1 MNVLV
6 FGASGKTGREV
17 VRQALARG
25 FNVSAFVRDT
35 ARLPL
40 AHANLRLVKGEIT
53 DPRAVARAMEQQTCV
68 ISTLGVGLP
77 LRHDPI
83 VIEGVRTIA
92 RASEHASVERLLYMS
107 FIGVRESRDA
117 AGFLLKQLA
126 GTVLRHEVADHEAK
140 EAAVAESFVDWTIVR
155 PPKLT
160 NGRLTA
166 SYRVGE
172 DIEARSPLPMM
183 SRADVADFMLRQLS
197 DQSFIRKAVRIL
209 H

>member
-40 AHANLRLVKGEIT
+40 AHANLRLVKGQIT
-53 DPRAVARAMEQQTCV
+53 DPKAVARAIEGHTCV

-77 LRHDPI
+77 LRHDPV

-92 RASEHASVERLLYMS
+92 RASEHASIKRLLYMS
-107 FIGVRESRDA
+107 FIGVSESRGA

-126 GTVLRHEVADHEAK
+126 GTVLRHEVADHEVK
-140 EAAVAESFVDWTIVR
+140 EAAVAESLVDWTIVR
-155 PPKLT
+155 APKLT

-172 DIEARSPLPMM
+172 DIEACSPLPMM

>member
-1 MNVLV
+1 MKVLV

-25 FNVSAFVRDT
+25 FSVTAFVRET

-40 AHANLRLVKGEIT
+40 AHANLRLVKGELT
-53 DPRAVARAMEQQTCV
+53 DAAAVAKLMHGHTGV
-68 ISTLGVGLP
+68 ISTLGVGKALA
-77 LRHDPI
+77 HDQA
-83 VIEGVRTIA
+83 VIDGVRTIA
-92 RASEHASVERLLYMS
+92 HAAEQSSIERLLYMS
-107 FIGVRESRDA
+107 FIGVSDSRDA
-117 AGFLLKQLA
+117 AGFLLKRLA
-126 GTVLRHEVADHEAK
+126 ATLLRHEVADHEIK

-172 DIEARSPLPMM
+172 DIRARSPMPLM
-183 SRADVADFMLRQLS
+183 SRADVADFMLRQLN
-197 DQSFIRKAVRIL
+197 DAAFIRKAVRIL

>member
-40 AHANLRLVKGEIT
+40 AHANLRLVKGQIT
-53 DPRAVARAMEQQTCV
+53 DPKAVARAIEGHTCV

-77 LRHDPI
+77 LRHDPV

-92 RASEHASVERLLYMS
+92 RASEHASIKRLLYMS
-107 FIGVRESRDA
+107 FIGVSESRGA

-126 GTVLRHEVADHEAK
+126 GTVLRHEVADHEVK
-140 EAAVAESFVDWTIVR
+140 EAAVAESLVDWTIVR
-155 PPKLT
+155 APKLT
-160 NGRLTA
+160 
-166 SYRVGE
+166 
-172 DIEARSPLPMM
+172 
-183 SRADVADFMLRQLS
+183 
-197 DQSFIRKAVRIL
+197 
-209 H
+209 

>member
-53 DPRAVARAMEQQTCV
+53 DPRAVARAMEEQTCV

-166 SYRVGE
+166 SYRVGA

>member
-25 FNVSAFVRDT
+25 FNVTAFVRDT

-40 AHANLRLVKGEIT
+40 AHANLRLVTGQIT
-53 DPRAVARAMEQQTCV
+53 DPKAVARAVEGHTGV

-83 VIEGVRTIA
+83 VIEGVRTIV
-92 RASEHASVERLLYMS
+92 RASEYASVERLLYMS
-107 FIGVRESRDA
+107 FIGVSESRDA

-126 GTVLRHEVADHEAK
+126 STVLRHEVADHEVK
-140 EAAVAESFVDWTIVR
+140 EAAIAESFVDWTIVR
-155 PPKLT
+155 APKLT

>member
-1 MNVLV
+1 MKLLV

-25 FNVSAFVRDT
+25 FDVTAFVRDT

-40 AHANLRLVKGEIT
+40 AHANLRLVKGDIT
-53 DPRAVARAMEQQTCV
+53 DPKAVANVISGQTCV
-68 ISTLGVGLP
+68 ISTLGVGTP
-77 LRHDPI
+77 LRHDPN
-83 VIEGVRTIA
+83 VIEGIRTIA
-92 RASEHASVERLLYMS
+92 RAAEHASVERLVYMS
-107 FIGVRESRDA
+107 FIGVSESRAA
-117 AGFLLKQLA
+117 AGFLLKRL
-126 GTVLRHEVADHEAK
+126 TTTLLRQEVADHEAK
-140 EAAVAESFVDWTIVR
+140 EAAVAESLVDWTIVR

-172 DIEARSPLPMM
+172 HIHARSPLPMM
-183 SRADVADFMLRQLS
+183 SRADVADFMLRQLT
-197 DQSFIRKAVRIL
+197 DQSFIRKAVSIL

>member
-1 MNVLV
+1 MNLVV

-25 FNVSAFVRDT
+25 FIVTAFVRDT

-40 AHANLRLVKGEIT
+40 AHANLRLVKGAIT
-53 DPRAVARAMEQQTCV
+53 DPKAVAKVIEGQTCV
-68 ISTLGVGLP
+68 ISTLGVGMP
-77 LRHDPI
+77 LRHDPA

-92 RASEHASVERLLYMS
+92 RASEHASVERLVYMS
-107 FIGVRESRDA
+107 FIGVSDSRDA
-117 AGFLLKQLA
+117 AGFLLKRLA
-126 GTVLRHEVADHEAK
+126 TTVLRQEVADHEVK
-140 EAAVAESFVDWTIVR
+140 EAAVVESFVDWTIVR
-155 PPKLT
+155 APKLT

-172 DIEARSPLPMM
+172 DIHARSLLPTM
-183 SRADVADFMLRQLS
+183 SRADVADFMLRQLT

>member
-1 MNVLV
+1 MKLVV

-25 FNVSAFVRDT
+25 FGVIAYVRDT

-40 AHANLRLVKGEIT
+40 AHANLRLVKAELSDATAI
-53 DPRAVARAMEQQTCV
+53 ARVLDGQTAV
-68 ISTLGVGLP
+68 ISTLGVGKP
-77 LRHDPI
+77 LTHDPV
-83 VIEGVRTIA
+83 VIAGVRAIA
-92 RASEHASVERLLYMS
+92 RAAEHASIERLVYMS
-107 FIGVRESRDA
+107 TIGVRESRDE
-117 AGFLLKQLA
+117 AGFVLKWLA
-126 GTVLRHEVADHEAK
+126 TTLIRHEVADHEIK
-140 EAAVAESFVDWTIVR
+140 EAVIGECLVDWTIVR
-155 PPKLT
+155 APMLT

-172 DIEARSPLPMM
+172 DIRARSPLPMM

-197 DQSFIRKAVRIL
+197 DAAFIRRAVRIL

>member
-25 FNVSAFVRDT
+25 FNVAAFVRET

-40 AHANLRLVKGEIT
+40 AHANLRLVTGQIT
-53 DPRAVARAMEQQTCV
+53 DPKAVARAIEGHTCV

-92 RASEHASVERLLYMS
+92 RASEHASVARLLYMS
-107 FIGVRESRDA
+107 FIGVSESRDA

-126 GTVLRHEVADHEAK
+126 STVLRHEVADHEVK

-155 PPKLT
+155 APKLT

>member
-25 FNVSAFVRDT
+25 FNVTAFVRET

-53 DPRAVARAMEQQTCV
+53 DPKAVAGAVEGQTGV
-68 ISTLGVGLP
+68 ISTLGVGAP

-92 RASEHASVERLLYMS
+92 RASEHASVGRLVYMS
-107 FIGVRESRDA
+107 TLGVRESRDE
-117 AGFLLKQLA
+117 AGF
-126 GTVLRHEVADHEAK
+126 VLRWLAATLIRHEITDHEVK

-155 PPKLT
+155 APLLT

-172 DIEARSPLPMM
+172 DIQARSPLPMM
-183 SRADVADFMLRQLS
+183 SRADVADFMLRQLT
-197 DQSFIRKAVRIL
+197 DRSFIRKAVRIL

>member
-25 FNVSAFVRDT
+25 FTVSAFVRDT

-53 DPRAVARAMEQQTCV
+53 DPRAVARAMEEQTCV

>member
-1 MNVLV
+1 MTVLV

-25 FNVSAFVRDT
+25 LTVTAFVRDT

-40 AHANLRLVKGEIT
+40 AHANLRLTTGDIT
-53 DPRAVARAMEQQTCV
+53 DPKAVAKAIEGQTCV
-68 ISTLGVGLP
+68 ISTLGVGVP

-92 RASEHASVERLLYMS
+92 RASEHASVERLVYMS
-107 FIGVRESRDA
+107 FIGVRDSRDA
-117 AGFLLKQLA
+117 AGFLLKRLA
-126 GTVLRHEVADHEAK
+126 RTLLRHEVADHEVK
-140 EAAVAESFVDWTIVR
+140 EAAVVESFVDWTIVR
-155 PPKLT
+155 APKLT

-172 DIEARSPLPMM
+172 DIQAHSPLPMM

>member
-1 MNVLV
+1 MNLVV

-25 FNVSAFVRDT
+25 FIVTAFVRDT

-53 DPRAVARAMEQQTCV
+53 DAKAVAKVIEGHSCV
-68 ISTLGVGLP
+68 ISTLGVGMP

-92 RASEHASVERLLYMS
+92 RASEHASVERLVYMS
-107 FIGVRESRDA
+107 FIGVSESCDA
-117 AGFLLKQLA
+117 AGFLLKRLA
-126 GTVLRHEVADHEAK
+126 RTVLRHEVADHEVK
-140 EAAVAESFVDWTIVR
+140 EAAVVESFVDWTIIR
-155 PPKLT
+155 APKLT

-172 DIEARSPLPMM
+172 DIHARSPWPMM
-183 SRADVADFMLRQLS
+183 SRADVADFMLNQLGQTAYLRQ
-197 DQSFIRKAVRIL
+197 APGVCY
-209 H
+209 

>member
-1 MNVLV
+1 MNVLI

-25 FNVSAFVRDT
+25 FSVTAFVRET

-40 AHANLRLVKGEIT
+40 AHANLKLVKGELT
-53 DPRAVARAMEQQTCV
+53 DSAAVAKVMYGHTAV
-68 ISTLGVGLP
+68 ISTLGVGRALA
-77 LRHDPI
+77 HDQA
-83 VIEGVRTIA
+83 VIDGVRTIA
-92 RASEHASVERLLYMS
+92 RAAEQSSIERLLYMS
-107 FIGVRESRDA
+107 FIGVSDSRDA
-117 AGFLLKQLA
+117 AGFLLKRLA
-126 GTVLRHEVADHEAK
+126 ATLLRQEVADHEIK

-172 DIEARSPLPMM
+172 DIRARSPMPLM

-197 DQSFIRKAVRIL
+197 DAAFIRKAVRIL
-209 H
+209 R